1 MKRQTFTN
9 TCDRISE
16 WSGRC
21 VAWLIWVVVG
31 LCVYEIVTRRFFNS
45 PHVWTYDVTS
55 VFYGT
60 HFMVLTAYTLLY
72 RGHVSIDILYGR
84 LRPRT
89 QGILDVVNY
98 LVFFFPFMLVL
109 LYVGMDS
116 AIYSWSYLERT
127 TAGLPLIYPILK
139 SVVPVTA
146 ILLLIQGLSDLVK
159 RLLPEPQR
167 EGSR

>member
-1 MKRQTFTN
+1 MKRQVFTK
-9 TCDRISE
+9 TCDQISE

-55 VFYGT
+55 VFYGS
-60 HFMVLTAYTLLY
+60 HFMLLTAYTLLH
-72 RGHVSIDILYGR
+72 RGHVSIDILYSR
-84 LRPRT
+84 LLPRT
-89 QGILDVVNY
+89 QAILDVVNY
-98 LVFFFPFMLVL
+98 LVFFFPFMIVL

-127 TAGLPLIYPILK
+127 TAGLPLVYPILK
-139 SVVPVTA
+139 TVTPA
-146 ILLLIQGLSDLVK
+146 TAFLLLIQGLSDLMK

-167 EGSR
+167 AGSR